1 MTAAARPAPPSTA
14 EIAAAE
20 ALAAQLPALVLAAER
35 LARSLAPG
43 RHGRRRAGS
52 GEQFWQYRD
61 VRQGD
66 PRGAVDWRRSARGDR
81 LYLREREWQT
91 VATLAIAIAEDASM
105 HWRSSP
111 AVPEKWHRAALLGLA
126 TAQLALAGGER
137 VTLPDRGRPVSGRGA
152 LDRLAASL
160 GLPPAPA
167 PRPPQGLVALFGDF
181 LDPPEAIAARLKP
194 LTAEARGGVLVQILD
209 PAECDFP
216 FRGRVLFE
224 PVGASQAAPAEDIA
238 KAESVAPSYRARI
251 AAQREQVARVARA
264 AGLIPI
270 VHRTD
275 APAAPC
281 LVAIRAA
288 LEPG

>member
-20 ALAAQLPALVLAAER
+20 ALAAQLPALALAAER

-43 RHGRRRAGS
+43 RHGRRRAGT

-66 PRGAVDWRRSARGDR
+66 PRSAVDWRRSARGDR
-81 LYLREREWQT
+81 LYLREREWQI
-91 VATLAIAIAEDASM
+91 VATLALDIADDASM
-105 HWRSSP
+105 RWRSSP
-111 AVPEKWHRAALLGLA
+111 AVPEKWQHAALLGLA

-137 VTLPDRGRPVSGRGA
+137 VTLLDRGRPVAGRGA
-152 LDRLAASL
+152 LDRLAANL
-160 GLPPAPA
+160 ALPAAA
-167 PRPPQGLVALFGDF
+167 PRPARGRIALFGDF
-181 LDPPEAIAARLKP
+181 LDPPETIADRLRP
-194 LTAEARGGVLVQILD
+194 LTAAARGGVLVQILD

-216 FRGRVLFE
+216 FHGRVLFE
-224 PVGASQAAPAEDIA
+224 DVGASQAAQAEDIA
-238 KAESVAPSYRARI
+238 KAESVAPAYRARI
-251 AAQREQVARVARA
+251 AAQREQVARIARE